1 MKINFLGLTFVHD
14 AYEEN
19 YNILLEDIKRDLNPK
34 IYYWIRLNMFLRCQS
49 FKT

>member
-19 YNILLEDIKRDLNPK
+19 YNILWKTLNV
-34 IYYWIRLNMFLRCQS
+34 
-49 FKT
+49 T

>member
-1 MKINFLGLTFVHD
+1 MKNNFPGLTFVHD

-19 YNILLEDIKRDLNPK
+19 YNILLEDIKRDLNKK
-34 IYYWIRLNMFLRCQS
+34 IYYWIRLSMFLRCQF